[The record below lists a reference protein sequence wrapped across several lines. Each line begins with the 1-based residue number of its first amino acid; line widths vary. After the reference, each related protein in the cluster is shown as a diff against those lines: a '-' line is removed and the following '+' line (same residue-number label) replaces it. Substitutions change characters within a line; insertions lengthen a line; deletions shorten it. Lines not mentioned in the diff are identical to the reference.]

1 MVEEGWLWSLCE
13 GIESCSSLVVVVIIE
28 DEDGNGG
35 CQEKKWLRHC
45 LFMFLVF
52 LIFCSFV
59 FFGCFGV
66 VIWM

>member
-35 CQEKKWLRHC
+35 CC
-45 LFMFLVF
+45 V
-52 LIFCSFV
+52 
-59 FFGCFGV
+59 GV
-66 VIWM
+66 GFAAVAFEVIGVA